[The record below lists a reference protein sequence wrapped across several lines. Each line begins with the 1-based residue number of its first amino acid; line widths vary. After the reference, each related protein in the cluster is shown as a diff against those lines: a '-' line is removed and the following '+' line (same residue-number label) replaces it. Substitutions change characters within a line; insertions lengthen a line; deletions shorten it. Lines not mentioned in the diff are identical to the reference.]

1 MGIGAKLEL
10 LLQEHHMNAN
20 ELAKKID
27 VAPTTIY
34 SMIKRD
40 SRKADIEVLL
50 KISKELGVTTEY
62 FCDDEFLTSDS
73 KKEPS
78 YENLKTLIA
87 RNGKEMSI
95 EEKLEL
101 IKMLSEL

>member
-1 MGIGAKLEL
+1 
-10 LLQEHHMNAN
+10 MNAN

-62 FCDDEFLTSDS
+62 FCDDESLISDGS
-73 KKEPS
+73 KEPS
-78 YENLKTLIA
+78 YEDLKTLIA

>member
-10 LLQEHHMNAN
+10 LLQEHHMNVN
-20 ELAKKID
+20 ELAKKIN

-73 KKEPS
+73 RKEPS
-78 YENLKTLIA
+78 YEDLKTLIA

>member
-1 MGIGAKLEL
+1 MGIGSKLEL
-10 LLQEHHMNAN
+10 LLQEHHTNPN
-20 ELAKKID
+20 ELAKKIN

-50 KISKELGVTTEY
+50 KISKEFGVTTEY
-62 FCDDEFLTSDS
+62 FCDDESLIADSQSD
-73 KKEPS
+73 PS
-78 YENLKTLIA
+78 YDDLKTLIA

>member
-1 MGIGAKLEL
+1 
-10 LLQEHHMNAN
+10 
-20 ELAKKID
+20 
-27 VAPTTIY
+27 
-34 SMIKRD
+34 MIKRD

-73 KKEPS
+73 RKEPS
-78 YENLKTLIA
+78 YEDLKTLIA

>member
-20 ELAKKID
+20 ELAKKIN

-62 FCDDEFLTSDS
+62 FCDDEFSR
-73 KKEPS
+73 KEPS
-78 YENLKTLIA
+78 YEDLKTLIA

>member
-10 LLQEHHMNAN
+10 LLQEHHINDN
-20 ELAKKID
+20 ELAKKIN

-50 KISKELGVTTEY
+50 KISMELGVSTEY

-78 YENLKTLIA
+78 YEDLKTLIA

>member
-10 LLQEHHMNAN
+10 LLQEHHMTAN
-20 ELAKKID
+20 ELAKKIN

-73 KKEPS
+73 RKEPS
-78 YENLKTLIA
+78 YEDLKTLIA

>member
-1 MGIGAKLEL
+1 
-10 LLQEHHMNAN
+10 MNAN
-20 ELAKKID
+20 ELAKKIN

-73 KKEPS
+73 RKEPS
-78 YENLKTLIA
+78 YEDLKTLIA

>member
-1 MGIGAKLEL
+1 
-10 LLQEHHMNAN
+10 
-20 ELAKKID
+20 
-27 VAPTTIY
+27 
-34 SMIKRD
+34 MIKRD

-78 YENLKTLIA
+78 YEDLKTLIA

>member
-20 ELAKKID
+20 ELAKKIN
-27 VAPTTIY
+27 VAHTTIY

-73 KKEPS
+73 RKEPS
-78 YENLKTLIA
+78 YEDLKTLIA

>member
-1 MGIGAKLEL
+1 
-10 LLQEHHMNAN
+10 MNAN
-20 ELAKKID
+20 ELAKKIN

-78 YENLKTLIA
+78 YEDLKTLIA

>member
-20 ELAKKID
+20 ELAKKIN

-40 SRKADIEVLL
+40 SRK
-50 KISKELGVTTEY
+50 
-62 FCDDEFLTSDS
+62 
-73 KKEPS
+73 EPS
-78 YENLKTLIA
+78 YEDLKTLIA

>member
-78 YENLKTLIA
+78 YESQRAGQKDQRGTYHNLLYDQK
-87 RNGKEMSI
+87 RQPES
-95 EEKLEL
+95 
-101 IKMLSEL
+101 